1 MTCAAAS
8 AATPRFDKAAA
19 AAATQAAAEEAAVGD
34 EATAG
39 CNSASPACSEATE
52 TTAVMVAATGWRR
65 RIC

>member
-1 MTCAAAS
+1 MQLPQQQPLALTRLLLQAA
-8 AATPRFDKAAA
+8 
-19 AAATQAAAEEAAVGD
+19 AAAEEAAVGD

>member
-1 MTCAAAS
+1 MQLPQQQPLALTRLLLQAA
-8 AATPRFDKAAA
+8 
-19 AAATQAAAEEAAVGD
+19 AAAEEAAVGD
-34 EATAG
+34 EETTG